1 MSISG
6 PCLWLPSP
14 IPSHLATVTAFSSKA
29 AGSAELIQQT
39 AGSVPSVS
47 FRPCERGGCSNT
59 PPVEMRKTALKND
72 NALPSAE
79 LDEESS
85 RPQSAG
91 GKALLKDEEKPSPR
105 SGSDTL
111 SRMKLHKLNC
121 SEPVLS
127 MRRDITSPADLT
139 PDSAGEHLDWT
150 QETAKEHRDASTPSD
165 EGTVLSAGGEHQ
177 KTPSEIKADKKKM
190 KRFR

>member
-14 IPSHLATVTAFSSKA
+14 IPSRLVTATVLSSIA
-29 AGSAELIQQT
+29 AGSAELDQQT
-39 AGSVPSVS
+39 AGSVPSLS
-47 FRPCERGGCSNT
+47 FWPCERGGCSNT
-59 PPVEMRKTALKND
+59 PPVEMKKAALKNE
-72 NALPSAE
+72 NALPGAE
-79 LDEESS
+79 LAEESP

-91 GKALLKDEEKPSPR
+91 GKALLKDEEKPSPK

-127 MRRDITSPADLT
+127 RRRDITSPADLT
-139 PDSAGEHLDWT
+139 PDSAGEHLDGT
-150 QETAKEHRDASTPSD
+150 QETAKEHQDASSPSD
-165 EGTVLSAGGEHQ
+165 EGTVLSAGGEQQ